1 MSVPGLLDHQ
11 QLAVDWIRSK
21 KRGLLGDPPGLGKT
35 RVAIEAFDAPDKRVL
50 VVAPA
55 LVLTGGTWSDELA
68 RWAQYPESFT
78 TAPYSM
84 LNARNGSSPNFGTKK
99 NPKYRLRDEY
109 KGHWDAVIVD
119 EAHYTKGR
127 KTSWTWAVQQ
137 LAKNSDYFLEMTG
150 TPVPNWAHEIF
161 TLLQAVFPER
171 AKPGADLGSYWR
183 WVQRWF
189 VVLPNFQARS
199 EHAKQIGGLL
209 ACSDA
214 CGELPAWDPCE
225 HYLEFVDA
233 NLGDRFLRRRRE
245 DCLDLPEVTTQ
256 TVQTPMSRDQ
266 KRIYKEFKQDFL
278 AEVDGQEVITWTTG
292 ARSVA
297 LDRVTVSDWLVQDPE
312 TRSAVP
318 RGGKFDQLRL
328 DLESRDRPTVVFAHY
343 RDTVEACAAVARD
356 LGAKVGVVHGGVGRA
371 KSGEVVK
378 SFKRGEIDVLVG
390 SLETMSEGLTLTEA
404 DVLIMVESSFK
415 PSRNE
420 QALHRIHRL
429 GQTRPVTIKEY
440 ITPQSVDE
448 RKRKLLAEKT
458 DEQLRLM
465 SARDFA
471 KII

>member
-1 MSVPGLLDHQ
+1 
-11 QLAVDWIRSK
+11 
-21 KRGLLGDPPGLGKT
+21 
-35 RVAIEAFDAPDKRVL
+35 
-50 VVAPA
+50 
-55 LVLTGGTWSDELA
+55 
-68 RWAQYPESFT
+68 
-78 TAPYSM
+78 
-84 LNARNGSSPNFGTKK
+84 
-99 NPKYRLRDEY
+99 
-109 KGHWDAVIVD
+109 
-119 EAHYTKGR
+119 HYTKGR

-137 LAKNSDYFLEMTG
+137 LAKNSEYFLEMTG

-214 CGELPAWDPCE
+214 CGDLPAWDPCE

-245 DCLDLPEVTTQ
+245 D
-256 TVQTPMSRDQ
+256 
-266 KRIYKEFKQDFL
+266 FL
-278 AEVDGQEVITWTTG
+278 ADVDGQEVITWTTG

-297 LDRVTVSDWLVQDPE
+297 LDRVTVSDWLIQDPE

-356 LGAKVGVVHGGVGRA
+356 LGAAVGVVHGGVSRA

-390 SLETMSEGLTLTEA
+390 SLETMAEGLQLTEA
-404 DVLIMVESSFK
+404 DMLLMVEVSYK

-420 QALHRIHRL
+420 QARMRVDRM
-429 GQTRPVTIKEY
+429 GQTRPVTVREY
-440 ITPQSVDE
+440 VTPGTVDE
-448 RKRKLLAEKT
+448 RKRWLLAERPT
-458 DEQLRLM
+458 SNSD
-465 SARDFA
+465 
-471 KII
+471 